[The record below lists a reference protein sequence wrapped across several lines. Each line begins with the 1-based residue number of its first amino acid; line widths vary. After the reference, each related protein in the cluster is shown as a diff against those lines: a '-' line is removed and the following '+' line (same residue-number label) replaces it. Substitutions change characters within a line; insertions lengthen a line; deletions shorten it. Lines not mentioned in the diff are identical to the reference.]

1 MESKHLNS
9 NSFGEDQSIQVIK
22 EMIQVSQKKLKND
35 GVLFL
40 VWGWIMFYNYLS
52 SFLLEHIVT
61 TYQVKEV
68 FKYLGNGLIIIAIV
82 FTIIYIIKKSKK
94 ATTYIAISL
103 RYVWLSLIICLSL
116 TNVVM
121 FQALGEFNVALQHP
135 VFMIFIAFA
144 IVVTGGI
151 LRFKLVIFGGIIFG
165 VLAYVSSYLSF
176 GNQMLCEAI
185 AWLIA
190 FIIPGHYLY
199 ATRKS

>member
-1 MESKHLNS
+1 MDKKHLIS
-9 NSFGEDQSIQVIK
+9 DSFDENQSIHIIK

-52 SFLLEHIVT
+52 SFLMNNMVT
-61 TYQVKEV
+61 TFQVKEV
-68 FKYLGNGLIIIAIV
+68 FKYIGTGLIVLA
-82 FTIIYIIKKSKK
+82 IIYSIYYIFIKHKK
-94 ATTYIAISL
+94 VTTYISISL

-116 TNVVM
+116 TNVIM
-121 FQALGEFNVALQHP
+121 FRAIEEYNVALQHP

-144 IVVTGGI
+144 IVITGGI
-151 LRFKLVIFGGIIFG
+151 LRYRLVIIGGIIFG
-165 VLAYVSSYLSF
+165 MLAYLSSYLSF
-176 GNQMLCEAI
+176 ENQMLCEAI